1 MAFTREQVVKI
12 ADLGRLHL
20 TESEIESMSK
30 QLTAILGFFDQLE
43 AIDTEGI
50 EPMAHCLP
58 IQNVFREDEKK
69 PGLPPDEALANA
81 PKRVGDFFSV
91 PPILD

>member
-1 MAFTREQVVKI
+1 MAFTREQVAKI

-20 TESEIESMSK
+20 SEEEIELMSS
-30 QLTAILGFFDQLE
+30 QLSTILEFFDQLG
-43 AIDTEGI
+43 AIDTEGV

-58 IQNVFREDEKK
+58 IQNVFREDEKHD
-69 PGLPPDEALANA
+69 GLTPDQALANA
-81 PKRVGDFFSV
+81 PKRSGDFFSV

>member
-1 MAFTREQVVKI
+1 MAFTREQVTKI

-20 TESEIESMSK
+20 SEDEIAAMSE
-30 QLTAILGFFDQLE
+30 QLTQILDFFEALS
-43 AIDTEGI
+43 AIDTTGV

-58 IQNVFREDEKK
+58 IQNVFREDEKHE
-69 PGLPPDEALANA
+69 GLSPDEALGNA
-81 PKRVGDFFSV
+81 PKRIGDFFAV